1 MTEAERPESQVRLA
15 LWSDDPAR
23 TDLLSFD
30 AVATTVA
37 DALLDDLLDPIALGL
52 SGSWGSGKTTVLNL
66 VSKELD
72 TRSVE
77 GRKILVVATDPWR
90 YDPKTGAKESLMQ
103 EVLAALA
110 KEIEATA
117 SLSDETENLLRRLGK
132 RIHWAK
138 ALKLATTTAVTLQ
151 LPSVEQLMGLVK
163 PLEEGSEEAMG
174 LEEFRLEFQA
184 LVASQ
189 ELEHL
194 RGVVVLI
201 DDLDRCLP
209 ETVVDTLEALRLFLA
224 VPKMSFVIAADEER
238 VADAIRT
245 RFAATGKN
253 DADADEVE
261 EPARLYLHK
270 IVQTVIPVPA
280 LSRYDTQTFLLL
292 LLASARATEPQFVD
306 LTAKVAQVRLAG
318 GDVENIEPVDDFDF
332 VEDLA
337 VASRLTPLLYEKL
350 NGNPRRI
357 KRFLN
362 DLNVRQ
368 TIAARRGI
376 KLDPAVIAKLMIL
389 EVLMPTDFKLVLAWL
404 SQGVLRDQ
412 LELLEVEV
420 GRPPTE
426 DDQPAVAGADVA
438 PALSKAA
445 TKGSTKSGARASPS
459 PKATANAPDGI
470 FSQALLRWAKLPPS
484 VRNVELSSYL
494 TLAASFAGTALVDE
508 GLSEQLR
515 DIATSLLSDSRAAQ
529 SAVTDEDLDGLNEGH
544 SKDLLMHLGR
554 AMRDQPTK
562 QKSACTAILRI
573 SRRKP
578 QLASDAAEALLM
590 LPPSEI
596 SLATPLLFQVADAR
610 EIRSV
615 LNRWQT
621 RVPDGPVKKSVENA
635 LAQENKA

>member
-1 MTEAERPESQVRLA
+1 MTEAEKPEPLARLA
-15 LWSDDPAR
+15 LWSDDPAL

-37 DALLDDLLDPIALGL
+37 DALLDELLDPVALGL

-66 VSKELD
+66 VNKELHA
-72 TRSVE
+72 RSVE
-77 GRKILVVATDPWR
+77 GQKILVVATDPWR

-117 SLSDETENLLRRLGK
+117 TLSQDTENLLRRLGK
-132 RIHWAK
+132 RIQWAK

-151 LPSVEQLMGLVK
+151 LPSVDQLMGLVK
-163 PLEEGSEEAMG
+163 PLEEDSEEAMG
-174 LEEFRLEFQA
+174 LEEFRSEFQA
-184 LVASQ
+184 LVASK

-224 VPKMSFVIAADEER
+224 VPKMSFVIAADEDR

-245 RFAATGKN
+245 RFAATGKS
-253 DADADEVE
+253 DTEAEDVE

-292 LLASARATEPQFVD
+292 LLSSGRATEDQFTE

-318 GDVENIEPVDDFDF
+318 GDVENIEPVDGFDY

-376 KLDPAVIAKLMIL
+376 KLDPAIIAKLMIL
-389 EVLMPTDFKLVLAWL
+389 EVLMPTDFKLVLTWL

-412 LELLEVEV
+412 LERLEVEA

-426 DDQPAVAGADVA
+426 DGRLADTAKAAPAAAKVAGKSVA
-438 PALSKAA
+438 K
-445 TKGSTKSGARASPS
+445 ASPAT
-459 PKATANAPDGI
+459 KATAKVPDGS

-529 SAVTDEDLDGLNEGH
+529 SAVIDEDLDALNEGH
-544 SKDLLMHLGR
+544 SKDLLIHLGR
-554 AMRDQPTK
+554 AMRDQPAK
-562 QKSACTAILRI
+562 QKAASTAILRI
-573 SRRKP
+573 ARRKP
-578 QLASDAAEALLM
+578 QLANDAAEALLM
-590 LPPSEI
+590 LPPSEV
-596 SLATPLLFQVADAR
+596 SLATPLLFHVADAR

-615 LNRWQT
+615 LGKWQT

-635 LAQENKA
+635 LAQEDRA